1 LMRTSAWRRA
11 ALSVESV
18 QKYAPLVPWRSCMK
32 NKYDMLIIGGGPAG
46 AIAAKTA
53 VEKGL
58 SVCLVEKRPAIGAPV
73 RCAEG
78 LGKEALHEFI
88 DPDPKWISAEMTG
101 ASIVAPDGF
110 LMKLESKFAGS
121 KVGYILDR
129 KVFDRELVWR
139 AAEAGADV
147 AVKSRASA
155 PIMENGCVKGAKI
168 ESCGKVSEIVAE
180 IVIAADGVESKF
192 SRWCGI
198 DTTVPVREIMSSVQ
212 YVLADIDIDQQST
225 VFYLGNEI
233 APEGYL
239 WVFPK
244 GDRIANVGIGISGK
258 KSGEGHRAKD
268 YLERFVK
275 KTFPCGKPIEYI
287 AGGVSVCRPLD
298 CTVTD
303 GLIIAG
309 DAARVVDPLTG
320 GGIYNGMYTGK
331 LAAEVAAECIGTCD
345 VSKTAL
351 MKYDKTW
358 RASKMGKSIERNYHI
373 KEYLIRQPDKKL
385 NEIIHSVSKLNLS
398 DFTTL
403 SLIKE
408 IIQVNPKLMIEL
420 GTLAASIR

>member
-1 LMRTSAWRRA
+1 
-11 ALSVESV
+11 
-18 QKYAPLVPWRSCMK
+18 MK
-32 NKYDMLIIGGGPAG
+32 NEYDILVIGGGPAG

-58 SVCLVEKRPAIGAPV
+58 SACIVEKRPAIGAPV

-78 LGKEALHEFI
+78 IGKEALHEFI
-88 DPDPKWISAEMTG
+88 DPDPRWISAEMTG

-110 LMKLESKFAGS
+110 LMKLESELAGN

-129 KVFDRELVWR
+129 KFFDRELVWR

-147 AVKSRASA
+147 AVKTRASA
-155 PIMENGCVKGAKI
+155 PIMEKGFVKGAKV
-168 ESCGKVSEIVAE
+168 ECCGQVTSVIAD

-212 YVLADIDIDQQST
+212 YVMADIDIDAHST

-244 GDRIANVGIGISGK
+244 GRRSANVGIGISGK

-268 YLERFVK
+268 YLDRFVK
-275 KTFPCGKPIEYI
+275 KTFPKGKQIEYI

-298 CTVTD
+298 CTVAD
-303 GLIIAG
+303 GLIITG

-320 GGIYNGMYTGK
+320 GGIYNSMYTGR
-331 LAAEVAAECIGTCD
+331 LAADVAAECIGKGD
-345 VSKTAL
+345 VSKPAL
-351 MKYDKTW
+351 MVYDKTW
-358 RASKMGKSIERNYHI
+358 RASKMGKAIERNYHI
-373 KEYLIRQPDKKL
+373 KEYLIKQPDAKL
-385 NEIIHSVSKLNLS
+385 NEIIHSVSKLNLKE
-398 DFTTL
+398 FTTL

-408 IIQVNPKLMIEL
+408 IIMVNPKLMLEL
-420 GTLAASIR
+420 GALAASIR

>member
-1 LMRTSAWRRA
+1 
-11 ALSVESV
+11 
-18 QKYAPLVPWRSCMK
+18 MK
-32 NKYDMLIIGGGPAG
+32 NNYDVLIIGGGPAG
-46 AIAAKTA
+46 AVAAKTA

-58 SVCLVEKRPAIGAPV
+58 SACIVEKRPAIGAPV

-78 LGKEALHEFI
+78 IGKEALCEFI
-88 DPDPKWISAEMTG
+88 DPDPCWISAEMTG
-101 ASIVAPDGF
+101 AAIVAPDGF
-110 LMKLESKFAGS
+110 LMKLESKYAGN

-129 KVFDRELVWR
+129 KFFDRELVWR

-155 PIMENGCVKGAKI
+155 PIMDNGCVKGAKI
-168 ESCGKVSEIVAE
+168 ECCGTVTRVTAGV
-180 IVIAADGVESKF
+180 VIAADGVESKF

-198 DTTVPVREIMSSVQ
+198 DTAVPVREIMSSVQ
-212 YVLADIDIDQQST
+212 YLMADIDIDPHT
-225 VFYLGNEI
+225 TIFYLGNEV

-244 GDRIANVGIGISGK
+244 GERSANVGIGISGK

-268 YLERFVK
+268 YLDRFVK
-275 KTFPCGKPIEYI
+275 KTFPDGKAIEYI

-298 CTVTD
+298 CTVGD

-320 GGIYNGMYTGK
+320 GGIYNGMFTGR
-331 LAAEVAAECIGTCD
+331 LTAEVAAECIGTCD

-351 MKYDKTW
+351 MKYDNAW
-358 RASKMGKSIERNYHI
+358 RTSKMGKAIERNYHI
-373 KEYLIRQPDKKL
+373 KEYLIRQPDTKL
-385 NEIIHSVSKLNLS
+385 NEIIHSVSKLNLK
-398 DFTTL
+398 DFSTL

-408 IIQVNPKLMIEL
+408 IIRVNPKLMLEL